1 MLKKYNNKKSSQNSK
16 SKLLKSKVVEY
27 DDYDPMTMQSD
38 MPSRN
43 DLDSGEAD
51 GQANNG
57 NLNPSI
63 LEKFN
68 LTREDLLALSTKMQN
83 NGKSGSNGRLD
94 FTTNG
99 RAETEGTQQDA
110 SITMSPQ
117 PLREVFNLTVNGDG
131 KVQYDRNLTE
141 EELAE
146 RAKQLAL
153 QQIKK
158 SMLTYFVHS
167 GTQSGTKVADQTQ
180 LERERPANLNRKPIQ
195 QRHISEAHR
204 VFLSHAQ
211 QMQDQPSDMSLSRNN
226 ADIDMLSSTFT
237 EKNIAFHPRCEL
249 PKNTDAESW
258 NDSDAL
264 NLLFNVSSSIRP
276 EKPNLTLETATLRIY
291 IISPDSAN
299 SKHRS
304 RNDDQ
309 IRISVSWYTR
319 SLKKQRVKRKLSDS
333 KMVHSSFTGWIELNL
348 KGAVSS
354 WKTTARN
361 HGIAITVEDQEGN
374 ALRADSYIQKHD
386 CANLYPRPFPWLVH
400 KKLPYDDTDISYR
413 FPRLDI
419 LTRELVDYNYQGLPS
434 LVENIHNAPSAHQA
448 GL

>member
-1 MLKKYNNKKSSQNSK
+1 MAM
-16 SKLLKSKVVEY
+16 
-27 DDYDPMTMQSD
+27 DPA
-38 MPSRN
+38 
-43 DLDSGEAD
+43 G
-51 GQANNG
+51 
-57 NLNPSI
+57 
-63 LEKFN
+63 
-68 LTREDLLALSTKMQN
+68 
-83 NGKSGSNGRLD
+83 
-94 FTTNG
+94 
-99 RAETEGTQQDA
+99 
-110 SITMSPQ
+110 
-117 PLREVFNLTVNGDG
+117 
-131 KVQYDRNLTE
+131 
-141 EELAE
+141 
-146 RAKQLAL
+146 
-153 QQIKK
+153 
-158 SMLTYFVHS
+158 
-167 GTQSGTKVADQTQ
+167 
-180 LERERPANLNRKPIQ
+180 
-195 QRHISEAHR
+195 
-204 VFLSHAQ
+204 
-211 QMQDQPSDMSLSRNN
+211 
-226 ADIDMLSSTFT
+226 
-237 EKNIAFHPRCEL
+237 EL